1 VADGSP
7 GLLRRFAGHGHDLH
21 DLFGGECCGAT
32 RTRGI
37 VEQVFDDR
45 QQLGIGEFVLGL
57 LQHRTGVAPTV
68 TPEPDGDAIEA
79 EVLGN
84 GRQARMRGQRQEDED
99 AAHQALGSGL
109 PLAQLFEAGP
119 LARRE
124 FEEGSRITHGRARFV
139 AEKIPTVKV
148 VIEPA
153 AG

>member
-7 GLLRRFAGHGHDLH
+7 GLLGRFARHGHDLH
-21 DLFGGECCGAT
+21 DLFGGESCGAT

-37 VEQVFDDR
+37 VEQVFDDH

-57 LQHRTGVAPTV
+57 LQRRTGVPPTV
-68 TPEPDGDAIEA
+68 PPEPDGDAIEA
-79 EVLGN
+79 EVLSN

-99 AAHQALGSGL
+99 AADQALGSGL

-124 FEEGSRITHGRARFV
+124 FEEGRITHGRARFV
-139 AEKIPTVKV
+139 PEKDSDR
-148 VIEPA
+148 
-153 AG
+153 